1 MANMPNSGFACSNPL
16 IYLTEAGSGSKQKR
30 WEQNQG
36 YSLGKTLVLNASLYQ
51 NSLYQNLC
59 FNSECLNSLSDSL
72 SG

>member
-51 NSLYQNLC
+51 NSL
-59 FNSECLNSLSDSL
+59 
-72 SG
+72 